1 MVKNIFGG
9 KNAKKRAKK
18 FVNNRHASRQLE
30 KKQEGQEYAKLTK
43 KLGDCRFE
51 CICADGINRV
61 AHVPGKFRNRWRF
74 QLDEYVLVS
83 IRIGLEPLKC
93 DILHKYTPTD
103 VLQLQ
108 NENLI
113 DLLNEQEFNEEAF
126 MQEEVQENENPDEE
140 QVEID
145 ISNL

>member
-18 FVNNRHASRQLE
+18 FVNNRNASRQLE

-51 CICADGINRV
+51 CICADGVERI

-74 QLDEYVLVS
+74 QLDETVLVS

-93 DILHKYTPTD
+93 DILHKYNPTE
-103 VLQLQ
+103 VQQLTS
-108 NENLI
+108 EGLI
-113 DLLNEQEFNEEAF
+113 DHLLEREFDEELFENEETDAP
-126 MQEEVQENENPDEE
+126 QKEGEDE
-140 QVEID
+140 VEID
-145 ISNL
+145 ITNL